1 MRTNMAAAWAR
12 VAVRSGAKVVSVSP
26 LVMPISY
33 ATAMYPFLS
42 DTSVNG
48 RLFSF
53 SASAAQDFRPSAR
66 TSISAISAR
75 VAGLLG
81 RNASDCPITSWA
93 AAQAMALRYCEE
105 RFFGSAM
112 AAVME
117 AAVSSSDGVCHPII
131 RVSTTTNCARVMAS
145 E

>member
-48 RLFSF
+48 RLFYF

-81 RNASDCPITSWA
+81 
-93 AAQAMALRYCEE
+93 
-105 RFFGSAM
+105 
-112 AAVME
+112 
-117 AAVSSSDGVCHPII
+117 
-131 RVSTTTNCARVMAS
+131 
-145 E
+145 